1 MTADKF
7 WTVLGEKPT
16 FFQFS
21 HNSEIKMVQD
31 ILLANNFNFRTNSVA
46 IRATSSPLMLGQ
58 SFYFR
63 VLRVKNIP
71 ECLTNTKKKKTNE
84 N

>member
-46 IRATSSPLMLGQ
+46 IRATSSPLILGQ
-58 SFYFR
+58 SFLFSCFARKKY
-63 VLRVKNIP
+63 
-71 ECLTNTKKKKTNE
+71 TGMSHQYKKKKTNE